1 MHRRRYYAQGPTSFV
16 PCSPTIGSRATPD
29 LKTNDDGS
37 VWIFAAPTP
46 PAGWESYRVET
57 IPGRGWFLYIRL
69 YGPGADW
76 FDEEIF
82 TLPEI
87 EKVSWIDLK

>member
-1 MHRRRYYAQGPTSFV
+1 MQPHDRIAGTTRPEDERRWLRV
-16 PCSPTIGSRATPD
+16 D
-29 LKTNDDGS
+29 LGRTDTACGLGEQSGRDHS
-37 VWIFAAPTP
+37 
-46 PAGWESYRVET
+46 
-57 IPGRGWFLYIRL
+57 GRGWFLYIRL

-87 EKVSWIDLK
+87 EKVS